1 MWYFLISPETWT
13 LMGLMLVTY
22 LIAVGIKSAA
32 GKISSGFK
40 SHERPIS
47 LQRSSTDGKFRV
59 CKAGYDESLELYFAD
74 IERVKDGRVVGTV
87 VGHTQKE
94 MERRL
99 EDDLEW
105 HRKNPSFYK

>member
-1 MWYFLISPETWT
+1 MWYFFVSPEIWT
-13 LMGLMLVTY
+13 MMGLALIAY
-22 LIAVGIKSAA
+22 LIAAGVKSAA
-32 GKISSGFK
+32 GKIPCGFK

-47 LQRSSTDGKFRV
+47 LQRSSTDGEFRV
-59 CKAGYDESLELYFAD
+59 CKAGYDERLNLYFAD
-74 IERVKDGRVVGTV
+74 IERVKDGKVVGTV

-105 HRKNPSFYK
+105 HSQNPTFY